1 MVAPIGLEGLS
12 TRAIGLAQPRQTG
25 SWLSGVKPLL
35 VRPLS
40 HRPSEWFMSSASPA
54 VSIGID
60 FGTSN
65 TVVALAA
72 DDGRVEA
79 IRFEHGGRRHSV
91 YVSAL
96 CFWEDPPG
104 GGPKAEGGPW
114 AIEQFLEGRH
124 IQRFIQSFKTFAAS
138 ASFTHTQVFRQRFQ
152 FEDLLTAFLRTLVR
166 HGGGAF
172 GFNAPNIVVG
182 RPVRFAGGNPDE
194 ALALR
199 RYQVAFERL
208 GAGHARYVYEPVGA
222 AFSFARRL
230 DRDATVLV
238 ADFGGGTSDFSVMRF
253 SRVAGKLRAEPL
265 GHAGIGIA
273 GDTFD
278 YRIVDRVVSPRLGKG
293 SSYRSFDKVL
303 PIPGHYYANLARWHQ
318 LAMMKGSGDLRELR
332 ELSRTALEPG
342 PLRDFITIVDLD
354 LGFSL
359 YRAVSDAKVA
369 LSARDQ
375 VDFRLDGG
383 GIDIRSTI
391 TRNDF
396 EAWIADDIIRLGAA
410 IDKVLGEAGIT
421 AHEVDK
427 VFLTGGTSF
436 VPAVQRL
443 FTERFGDERLTSADQ
458 FESIAYG
465 LALIGH
471 SPDPDRWTAAR
482 QGERAATPA
491 TAKD

>member
-1 MVAPIGLEGLS
+1 
-12 TRAIGLAQPRQTG
+12 
-25 SWLSGVKPLL
+25 
-35 VRPLS
+35 
-40 HRPSEWFMSSASPA
+40 MSSASSA

-65 TVVALAA
+65 TVIALAT

-79 IRFEHGGRRHSV
+79 IRFDHGGKRHSV

-96 CFWEDPPG
+96 CFWEDRPG
-104 GGPKAEGGPW
+104 SGAQAEGGPW

-124 IQRFIQSFKTFAAS
+124 VHRFIQSFKTFAAS
-138 ASFTHTQVFRQRFQ
+138 ASFNSTQVFRQRYR
-152 FEDLLTAFLRTLVR
+152 FEDLLAAFLRTLAS
-166 HGGGAF
+166 HGGDTF
-172 GFNAPNIVVG
+172 GFEAPTIVVG

-194 ALALR
+194 ALAMQ
-199 RYQVAFERL
+199 RYRAAFERL

-222 AFSFARRL
+222 AFSFARQL

-253 SRVAGKLRAEPL
+253 SREGGTLHAEPL

-278 YRIVDRVVSPRLGKG
+278 YRIVDHVVSPRLGKG

-303 PIPGHYYANLARWHQ
+303 PIPNRYYTNLARWHQ
-318 LAMMKGSGDLRELR
+318 LAMMKGDGDLRELR
-332 ELSRTALEPG
+332 ELSRSALQPG
-342 PLRDFITIVDLD
+342 PLQDFITIVDLD

-369 LSARDQ
+369 LSARNR
-375 VDFRLDGG
+375 VDFRFNSG

-391 TRNDF
+391 TRDDF
-396 EAWIADDIIRLGAA
+396 EAWIADDIVRLGAT
-410 IDKVLGEAGIT
+410 IDKVLGEAGIAT
-421 AHEVDK
+421 DEVEK

-443 FTERFGDERLTSADQ
+443 FAERFGDERLTSADQ

-482 QGERAATPA
+482 QG
-491 TAKD
+491 